1 MKVTTLLS
9 LSILFA
15 SSFASPA
22 LLADLSLNKDAS
34 QVNFVSIKNEHI
46 AEIHSFDE
54 FSGSLS
60 TEGKLQ
66 ININLMSV
74 NTLIPIRNERMQKML
89 FDASNFAVATFIA
102 DIDKSFASMPIGSS
116 KNVSINGDLT
126 IKDKIVPVSFLVNI
140 TSLEEGKV
148 NATTIKP
155 AIISASQFGLDDGIN
170 ALQEIAMLQS
180 ISKSVPL
187 SFSVTFQ

>member
-15 SSFASPA
+15 SSFASPV

-60 TEGKLQ
+60 AEGKLQ

-155 AIISASQFGLDDGIN
+155 TIISASQFGLDDGIN
-170 ALQEIAMLQS
+170 ALQEIAMLKS

>member
-9 LSILFA
+9 LSVLLA
-15 SSFASPA
+15 SVFASPV

-34 QVNFVSIKNEHI
+34 QVNFVSVKNEHI

-66 ININLMSV
+66 IDINLMSV

-89 FDASNFAVATFIA
+89 FDASNFAVATFVA
-102 DIDKSFASMPIGSS
+102 DIDKSLASMPIGST
-116 KNVSINGDLT
+116 KNVSINGELT
-126 IKDKIVPVSFLVNI
+126 IKDKIVPVTFLVNI
-140 TSLEEGKV
+140 TSLENGKV

-155 AIISASQFGLDDGIN
+155 TIISASQFDLDGGIN
-170 ALQEIAMLQS
+170 ALQEIAMLKS
-180 ISKSVPL
+180 ISRSVPL
-187 SFSVTFQ
+187 TFSVTFQ